1 LYSSILYYKGRNTNI
16 TKYDVVVV
24 GAGPAGSTAAKNLAE
39 KKVNVLLLD
48 KAKFPR
54 DKPCAGGLP
63 SRAWKQFPYIQ
74 EHNLIESY
82 TYSAYG
88 YYLSPKNRRE
98 LHEEKPIAAMIRRKK
113 FDHGLVKIAVENGA
127 SFLEG
132 KTALDITTSKE
143 TASILLD
150 DGTTLQTKLIIGAD
164 GVWSNV
170 AKKTGLSQT
179 KHTITICAF
188 KEYHMRKEN
197 ITTYFGDERR
207 IHIFLAY
214 DHIRGY
220 GWIFPKKS
228 HVNVGIGDFALDIH
242 HTKPKINLRDL
253 YQHYVQTLQDYDIL
267 PKNLTTGQVQGAAV
281 PLHPRKK
288 TYTNRVLL
296 CGDAA
301 GFVNSISG
309 EGIYFALSSGKLAA
323 ECAAQ
328 ILTKN
333 ASPTEQVL
341 SHYEKMFWNS
351 DAGKDLKT
359 FIRASRIWKQ
369 RNERFF
375 RVGIADEQLS
385 QIALKLFTGQ
395 LSIHK
400 TTGKIIRR
408 YLYASFKQR
417 FQKMKP

>member
-1 LYSSILYYKGRNTNI
+1 MGRNINL

-54 DKPCAGGLP
+54 DKPCAGGIP
-63 SRAWKQFPYIQ
+63 ARVWKCFPYIQ
-74 EHNLIESY
+74 EQNLIESY
-82 TYSAYG
+82 TYGAYG
-88 YYLSPKNRRE
+88 YYPSLQNRRE
-98 LHEEKPIAAMIRRKK
+98 IQEEQPIAAMIRRKK

-164 GVWSNV
+164 GVWSTV

-179 KHTITICAF
+179 RDPISICAF
-188 KEYHMRKEN
+188 KEYRLKEED
-197 ITTYFGDERR
+197 IITYFGDEHR

-214 DHIRGY
+214 DNIRGY

-228 HVNVGIGDFALDIH
+228 HVNVGIGEFALDSN
-242 HTKPKINLRDL
+242 HTTPKINLRNL
-253 YQHYVQTLQDYDIL
+253 YQHYVQTLQDHRIL
-267 PKNLTTGQVQGAAV
+267 PTNLTAGQVQGAAV
-281 PLHPRKK
+281 PLRPRKK

-301 GFVNSISG
+301 GFVNPISG
-309 EGIYFALSSGKLAA
+309 EGIYFALTSGKLAA
-323 ECAAQ
+323 EYAVQ

-341 SHYEKMFWNS
+341 SQYEKMFWNS
-351 DAGKDLKT
+351 AIGKDLKT
-359 FIRASRIWKQ
+359 LIRASRLWTQ

-375 RVGIADEQLS
+375 RIGIADEQLS
-385 QIALKLFTGQ
+385 QIALKLITGQ
-395 LSIHK
+395 LSVHK

-408 YLYASFKQR
+408 YLYASLKQR
-417 FQKMKP
+417 FQKRKL